1 MTKQSILGYLC
12 CCFVSPYSLS
22 KLSTIP
28 REMRVA
34 LVGMQVAE
42 HESESV
48 GQKYICS
55 LFVHEIIPSNC
66 WRHAA
71 FDHKRSIN
79 HLKTQLYHSVPIVF
93 EIVFADNIFCSKP
106 NHMVG
111 FITPYVPPSPLTS
124 PFCTSIYIYVCVILY
139 MFFKSLCMLYSHPN
153 YHVMLSAINVHIASK
168 T

>member
-34 LVGMQVAE
+34 LVGMPMQVAE

-124 PFCTSIYIYVCVILY
+124 PFCTSIYICIILY
-139 MFFKSLCMLYSHPN
+139 MFFKSLCMLYSHSN

>member
-1 MTKQSILGYLC
+1 MRAPELFAASVLALSKNNQTWGYEPKWHLKWGKRWRNNQFWGYLC

-55 LFVHEIIPSNC
+55 LFVHKIIPSNC

-79 HLKTQLYHSVPIVF
+79 HLKTQLHHSVPIVF

-106 NHMVG
+106 NQVG

-124 PFCTSIYIYVCVILY
+124 PFCTYIYMYYI
-139 MFFKSLCMLYSHPN
+139 
-153 YHVMLSAINVHIASK
+153 I
-168 T
+168 